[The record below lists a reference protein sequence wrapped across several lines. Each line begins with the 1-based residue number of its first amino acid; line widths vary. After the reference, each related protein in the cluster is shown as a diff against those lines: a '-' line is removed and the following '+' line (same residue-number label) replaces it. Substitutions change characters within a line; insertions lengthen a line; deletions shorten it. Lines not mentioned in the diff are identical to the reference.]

1 VVYKINSFSDPRMG
15 IGGKGQKERAHAK
28 VFIIGTGGLGSPAAM
43 CLAAVE
49 AQERSRWWTRI
60 M

>member
-1 VVYKINSFSDPRMG
+1 MG